1 MPATLAKEH
10 REGARAASLLELA
23 FQWCCS
29 PRGWEFQRGFSLW
42 APKFYFSFIVPNQ
55 KRCPQSI
62 DWMKQI
68 GVDIT
73 QRKFP
78 VASGIFLHSVTAF
91 VAPEASSV
99 GWNQF
104 SCLQMKLRSFEL
116 SNLCQQEEEEQEP
129 ESLSQE
135 HWRWDQSSTANW
147 RRRLPHK
154 ILTKWA
160 PIEESCVWKSR

>member
-1 MPATLAKEH
+1 
-10 REGARAASLLELA
+10 
-23 FQWCCS
+23 
-29 PRGWEFQRGFSLW
+29 
-42 APKFYFSFIVPNQ
+42 
-55 KRCPQSI
+55 
-62 DWMKQI
+62 MKQI

-135 HWRWDQSSTANW
+135 H
-147 RRRLPHK
+147 
-154 ILTKWA
+154 
-160 PIEESCVWKSR
+160 